1 MAGVKGRSGTNKG
14 KDKQFADMIRLAVNE
29 EDPVRKIRRLRLIA
43 DKVVDLAVSGESW
56 AAQMV
61 ADRLDG
67 KPVQQMEVGEPGD
80 FDNMS
85 SDELTA
91 EIAEEAK
98 ALGLQVLAIKPKPN
112 GRGTAH

>member
-1 MAGVKGRSGTNKG
+1 MAGVKGRSGKP
-14 KDKQFADMIRLAVNE
+14 KDKQFSDMIRLAANE

-43 DKVVDLAVSGESW
+43 DKVVDLAVAGESW

-67 KPVQQMEVGEPGD
+67 KAVQQVEVGEPGD
-80 FDNMS
+80 FDNV
-85 SDELTA
+85 SDNELT
-91 EIAEEAK
+91 EQIAEEAA
-98 ALGLQVLAIKPKPN
+98 ALGYRPSVVKLKPN

>member
-1 MAGVKGRSGTNKG
+1 MAGVKGRSGKP
-14 KDKQFADMIRLAVNE
+14 KDKQFADMIRLAANE

-43 DKVVDLAVSGESW
+43 DKVVDLAVEGESW

-80 FDNMS
+80 FDQV
-85 SDELTA
+85 SDSELMEMVTETA
-91 EIAEEAK
+91 KEIGILVPKAK
-98 ALGLQVLAIKPKPN
+98 ST
-112 GRGTAH
+112 GRGNGTAH

>member
-1 MAGVKGRSGTNKG
+1 MAGVKGRSGKP
-14 KDKQFADMIRLAVNE
+14 KDKQFADMIRLAVSE
-29 EDPVRKIRRLRLIA
+29 EDPVRKIRKLRLIA
-43 DKVVDLAVSGESW
+43 DKVVDLAAAGESW

-80 FDNMS
+80 FDSMS
-85 SDELTA
+85 DSELN
-91 EIAEEAK
+91 EQIAEGAEAI
-98 ALGLQVLAIKPKPN
+98 GLKVLAIKHKPN